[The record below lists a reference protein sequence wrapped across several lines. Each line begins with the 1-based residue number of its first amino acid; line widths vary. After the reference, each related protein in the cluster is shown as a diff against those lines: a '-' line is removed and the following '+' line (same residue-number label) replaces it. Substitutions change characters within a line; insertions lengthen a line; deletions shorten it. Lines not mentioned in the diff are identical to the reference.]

1 MNHNIN
7 YLHLYFSTD
16 RPTLEEK
23 YYEDKSLSGSVAFK
37 HLCHT
42 ILSQTIT
49 LVVVLL
55 LLDIKIFL

>member
-7 YLHLYFSTD
+7 YLHLSFSTD
-16 RPTLEEK
+16 TLKEK

-37 HLCHT
+37 HLSLT
-42 ILSQTIT
+42 ILSQTIK

-55 LLDIKIFL
+55 LLDI